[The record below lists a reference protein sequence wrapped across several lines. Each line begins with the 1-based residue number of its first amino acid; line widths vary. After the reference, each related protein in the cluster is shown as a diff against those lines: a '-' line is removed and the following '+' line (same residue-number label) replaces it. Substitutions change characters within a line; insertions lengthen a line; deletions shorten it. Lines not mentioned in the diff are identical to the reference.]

1 MTAVRRT
8 PSSNRRARGPINKR
22 ACQRCRLGKIKC
34 DGDAI
39 SNRSC
44 SNCEPSACIYD
55 TTPRKNK
62 QIEQMKE
69 QMDTLQQ
76 RIMGIYSDFQ
86 GKLAI
91 KEKEKEVLCLL
102 YESKE
107 YFGGCAEHLITFDNL
122 KNIIKQSTYLPG
134 YLDFIGALIS
144 NFNLNQDKVPG
155 IIESLERIVSCTEHH
170 ERNAPGIDHLKRQ
183 QDDYHD
189 RQQFP
194 DNGII
199 LTSNNNDLPIPV
211 PSSIDQTPIINI
223 YSIPNTTVVNND
235 YNITPA
241 PFDQQQHNNDTNTTN
256 INGINYNL
264 IYNPYMYNNDQ
275 FIQLL
280 KDKINQKISSPPTV
294 VDLNITAHDGEIH
307 TIASTVDGSMFA
319 TGSADKTINV
329 FDTETGNVKQTL
341 TGPHQSIMHVSF
353 NNTNEAIVC
362 ASSDNVAR
370 VWSLN
375 TGRIAFTLTSHLGKV
390 YSARFNCDSTRVI
403 TGSHDRTIKVW
414 DIQRGYC
421 SRTIYAYSSCNDV
434 VSLDDYGTTLASGH
448 LDNSLRF
455 WDVKSGKDIKE
466 LTNIHLG
473 QITSVCLSPDRTK
486 VLTNS
491 RDNSLKL
498 IDLRTY
504 QIEQTLK
511 ADGYKTGA
519 NWARVCFSPDGKY
532 VAAAGKFS
540 TPVTYNDDDL
550 NAKAD
555 VKMSG
560 YEFAANIML
569 SVNFLVSLIKK
580 NWQNVKR
587 FLCGLGDTIA
597 QHVVEKRGIKNH
609 DSYRTIRIGGFGL
622 LIAGPV
628 PAVWYRILDRYVKFE
643 NPITGLLA
651 RVALDQMV
659 FAPTFIAG
667 FFLIQG
673 ILEGKTKLQL
683 TRKLEKAYLPALLN
697 SYKIWPIVQLIN
709 FRFVPLD
716 HRLLVVNTVALGW
729 NTYLS
734 VTNNKVQ

>member
-1 MTAVRRT
+1 MVKLLVRD
-8 PSSNRRARGPINKR
+8 RREKSFTEFVESYNSLVKK
-22 ACQRCRLGKIKC
+22 LGKFADRNAELEISQSSAIEHHVILSQELEKLKRFGSEATIKRNIELEEEVRKLREER
-34 DGDAI
+34 DESYKTQGQNAQKLLDLTDVLNQHI
-39 SNRSC
+39 ELNKKNQEEILRLTDSNT
-44 SNCEPSACIYD
+44 NL
-55 TTPRKNK
+55 NK
-62 QIEQMKE
+62 KVDLSVQVI
-69 QMDTLQQ
+69 
-76 RIMGIYSDFQ
+76 R
-86 GKLAI
+86 
-91 KEKEKEVLCLL
+91 EKEVNIQILQDELAAL
-102 YESKE
+102 QLELSKLE
-107 YFGGCAEHLITFDNL
+107 EKMHDL
-122 KNIIKQSTYLPG
+122 KNENHQLLQQVHAKTLGHQNGVVLVNEDNNSSDNDNNNNNLVNPETNNH
-134 YLDFIGALIS
+134 DS
-144 NFNLNQDKVPG
+144 N
-155 IIESLERIVSCTEHH
+155 
-170 ERNAPGIDHLKRQ
+170 RNSIND
-183 QDDYHD
+183 
-189 RQQFP
+189 
-194 DNGII
+194 
-199 LTSNNNDLPIPV
+199 NNNDSLKVILN
-211 PSSIDQTPIINI
+211 SEKQN
-223 YSIPNTTVVNND
+223 
-235 YNITPA
+235 
-241 PFDQQQHNNDTNTTN
+241 HNNHNH
-256 INGINYNL
+256 
-264 IYNPYMYNNDQ
+264 
-275 FIQLL
+275 
-280 KDKINQKISSPPTV
+280 KINQKISSPPTV

-519 NWARVCFSPDGKY
+519 NWARLGLPNLPRLKLS
-532 VAAAGKFS
+532 VAVLGDVHDCDPGKFS

>member
-1 MTAVRRT
+1 SEATIKRNIELEEEVRKLREERDESYKT
-8 PSSNRRARGPINKR
+8 QGQNAQKLLDLTDVLNQHIELNKKNQEEILRLTDSNTNLNKKVDLSVQVIR
-22 ACQRCRLGKIKC
+22 
-34 DGDAI
+34 
-39 SNRSC
+39 
-44 SNCEPSACIYD
+44 
-55 TTPRKNK
+55 
-62 QIEQMKE
+62 
-69 QMDTLQQ
+69 
-76 RIMGIYSDFQ
+76 
-86 GKLAI
+86 
-91 KEKEKEVLCLL
+91 EKEVNIQILQDELAAL
-102 YESKE
+102 QLELSKLE
-107 YFGGCAEHLITFDNL
+107 EKMHDL
-122 KNIIKQSTYLPG
+122 KNENHQLLQQVHAKTLGHQNGVVLVNEDNNSSDNDNNNNNLVNPETNNH
-134 YLDFIGALIS
+134 DS
-144 NFNLNQDKVPG
+144 N
-155 IIESLERIVSCTEHH
+155 
-170 ERNAPGIDHLKRQ
+170 RNSIND
-183 QDDYHD
+183 
-189 RQQFP
+189 
-194 DNGII
+194 
-199 LTSNNNDLPIPV
+199 NNNDSLKVILN
-211 PSSIDQTPIINI
+211 SEKQN
-223 YSIPNTTVVNND
+223 
-235 YNITPA
+235 
-241 PFDQQQHNNDTNTTN
+241 HNNHNH
-256 INGINYNL
+256 
-264 IYNPYMYNNDQ
+264 
-275 FIQLL
+275 
-280 KDKINQKISSPPTV
+280 KINQKISSPPTV

>member
-1 MTAVRRT
+1 MLVRILEVHAKT
-8 PSSNRRARGPINKR
+8 LGHQNGVVLVNEDNNSSDNDNNNNNLVNPETNNHDSNRNSIN
-22 ACQRCRLGKIKC
+22 
-34 DGDAI
+34 D
-39 SNRSC
+39 
-44 SNCEPSACIYD
+44 
-55 TTPRKNK
+55 
-62 QIEQMKE
+62 
-69 QMDTLQQ
+69 
-76 RIMGIYSDFQ
+76 
-86 GKLAI
+86 
-91 KEKEKEVLCLL
+91 
-102 YESKE
+102 
-107 YFGGCAEHLITFDNL
+107 
-122 KNIIKQSTYLPG
+122 
-134 YLDFIGALIS
+134 
-144 NFNLNQDKVPG
+144 
-155 IIESLERIVSCTEHH
+155 
-170 ERNAPGIDHLKRQ
+170 
-183 QDDYHD
+183 
-189 RQQFP
+189 
-194 DNGII
+194 
-199 LTSNNNDLPIPV
+199 NNNDSLKVILN
-211 PSSIDQTPIINI
+211 SEKQN
-223 YSIPNTTVVNND
+223 
-235 YNITPA
+235 
-241 PFDQQQHNNDTNTTN
+241 HNNHNH
-256 INGINYNL
+256 
-264 IYNPYMYNNDQ
+264 
-275 FIQLL
+275 
-280 KDKINQKISSPPTV
+280 KINQKISSPPTV

-532 VAAAGKFS
+532 VAAEGS
-540 TPVTYNDDDL
+540 IYYWN
-550 NAKAD
+550 
-555 VKMSG
+555 
-560 YEFAANIML
+560 
-569 SVNFLVSLIKK
+569 SLTSK
-580 NWQNVKR
+580 
-587 FLCGLGDTIA
+587 
-597 QHVVEKRGIKNH
+597 VEKINKGEHMAPICGVSWS
-609 DSYRTIRIGGFGL
+609 SYGNKLFSADRERT
-622 LIAGPV
+622 V
-628 PAVWYRILDRYVKFE
+628 C
-643 NPITGLLA
+643 
-651 RVALDQMV
+651 
-659 FAPTFIAG
+659 
-667 FFLIQG
+667 
-673 ILEGKTKLQL
+673 
-683 TRKLEKAYLPALLN
+683 
-697 SYKIWPIVQLIN
+697 IWSN
-709 FRFVPLD
+709 GSR
-716 HRLLVVNTVALGW
+716 
-729 NTYLS
+729 
-734 VTNNKVQ
+734 